1 MPILQNKLVW
11 KSIEALYDEA
21 VATMP
26 DAAIDIGIIKSRPT
40 AILQQTVAKQ
50 TPLKTAGGDD
60 VMARIDHLLGKLDE
74 DDDAPTAQ
82 SAPAANDQSA
92 STEIADEVTATVTQ
106 ADDATASVAASVSAS
121 VAAPDDAAADVRN
134 DDPAQDDPV
143 QNDAVQNDLVQDDLV
158 QDDLVQDETVQ
169 NDPGQALNDIAAA
182 IHQAQQ
188 SRIDGDASSADPD
201 QAPALDMAVLSAT
214 IADEV
219 RHSVSAMIAAEMPQ
233 MVRQAVVEAIREM
246 PTAAPDQPQP
256 KAAKKTRAK
265 PGTAKKTPAKETKGK
280 KAVTKKAAAKKA
292 AS

>member
-26 DAAIDIGIIKSRPT
+26 DAANDIGIIKSRPS
-40 AILQQTVAKQ
+40 ALMQQTGATQ

-60 VMARIDHLLGKLDE
+60 VMARIDHLLGKLVE

-82 SAPAANDQSA
+82 PAPVAKNQAT
-92 STEIADEVTATVTQ
+92 STELSDEATAIGTQ
-106 ADDATASVAASVSAS
+106 ADDAFATVSAS
-121 VAAPDDAAADVRN
+121 ISAPDYAAADMQN
-134 DDPAQDDPV
+134 DGPAQDDPV
-143 QNDAVQNDLVQDDLV
+143 QNDSEQV
-158 QDDLVQDETVQ
+158 
-169 NDPGQALNDIAAA
+169 LNDIAAA
-182 IHQAQQ
+182 IHKAQQ
-188 SRIDGDASSADPD
+188 SQADTDARTAGSDLTSAF
-201 QAPALDMAVLSAT
+201 DMVVLSAT

-219 RHSVSAMIAAEMPQ
+219 RHSVSKMIAAEVPQ

-256 KAAKKTRAK
+256 KAAKKTREK
-265 PGTAKKTPAKETKGK
+265 PGPAKKTTAIK
-280 KAVTKKAAAKKA
+280 KAVTKKASGKKA